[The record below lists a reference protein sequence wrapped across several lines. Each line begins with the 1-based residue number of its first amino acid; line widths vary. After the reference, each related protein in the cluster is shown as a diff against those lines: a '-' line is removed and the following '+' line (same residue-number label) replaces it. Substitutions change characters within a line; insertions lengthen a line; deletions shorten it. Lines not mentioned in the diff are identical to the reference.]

1 MKTEPQNFFDYDLDD
16 LEQLL
21 ESWGEPTYRAAQVWD
36 AVYKQL
42 KFNPELISN
51 IPKPLRSRLDE
62 FFNWK
67 SLHPEI
73 NLSSSDGQTTK
84 TLFRL
89 VDDNA
94 IETVLMRYQKR
105 RTLCISSQAGC
116 ALGCVFCATGQMGL
130 IRNLTSGEIIQQ
142 VLEFERSLRENGDRL
157 TNIVVMGMGEP
168 LHNYTQTLV
177 AIDRL
182 NHPDGLKFGARRFTI
197 STVGLIPQMLR
208 LAKEKPQ
215 INLAVS
221 LHAAVDDLRRSMLPI
236 NLKYPLSDL
245 MDACREYIS
254 ITHRRITFEWALIN
268 GVNDSTLQ
276 AQQLAKLINGMLCHV
291 NIIPLNPTAGYKGT
305 ATTNLQA
312 QQFKEQLERSGIP
325 CTIRVRRGIDI
336 RSDDNQNY
344 FESLCWA
351 LVSAGEER

>member
-291 NIIPLNPTAGYKGT
+291 NIIPLNPTAGYQGS
-305 ATTNLQA
+305 ATSSQKA

-336 RSDDNQNY
+336 H
-344 FESLCWA
+344 
-351 LVSAGEER
+351 AGCGQLATKS

>member
-336 RSDDNQNY
+336 H
-344 FESLCWA
+344 
-351 LVSAGEER
+351 AGCGQLATKS

>member
-215 INLAVS
+215 IGKVVALG
-221 LHAAVDDLRRSMLPI
+221 PG
-236 NLKYPLSDL
+236 KT
-245 MDACREYIS
+245 MD
-254 ITHRRITFEWALIN
+254 N
-268 GVNDSTLQ
+268 GE
-276 AQQLAKLINGMLCHV
+276 LAKMTVKKGDEVIYPRYMGNDVEIDGEKY
-291 NIIPLNPTAGYKGT
+291 IIC
-305 ATTNLQA
+305 
-312 QQFKEQLERSGIP
+312 KESDILGI
-325 CTIRVRRGIDI
+325 I
-336 RSDDNQNY
+336 
-344 FESLCWA
+344 EK
-351 LVSAGEER
+351 